1 MDDDASHPAAPPL
14 DALPSTRV
22 ADMALA
28 AVALEPASE
37 LEVDAVD
44 ALDARAA
51 EGALAAPAA
60 VLVPPTLLAAGKA
73 APAAGMFIGVPGMR

>member
-1 MDDDASHPAAPPL
+1 MDE
-14 DALPSTRV
+14 LPSTRV

-28 AVALEPASE
+28 AVAIEPASE
-37 LEVDAVD
+37 LEVDA
-44 ALDARAA
+44 LDATAA
-51 EGALAAPAA
+51 AGALAAPAA